1 LLVEKRLYADFRAKR
16 GATDYLPT
24 SARYGMVCNP
34 KAKEDRQAAYI
45 FRGKIVGAGALKE
58 HYEWLCGDLSI
69 RLATVAKIDLQE
81 IAFAT
86 ADLGTGLHL
95 AMLRSGRHRAQR
107 PLKGTAA
114 LMRTFVVL
122 APWDAPRHPFQMT
135 SPPNG
140 SDYLIGRF
148 FVGLLAL
155 VATVI
160 LISIA
165 WEVSSGVVHHRTG
178 GVSVRANDPKGF
190 WIDIA
195 VQFALAVFFGWQAY
209 RLRQFAHRT

>member
-1 LLVEKRLYADFRAKR
+1 MNRQTAQLI
-16 GATDYLPT
+16 ATPI
-24 SARYGMVCNP
+24 
-34 KAKEDRQAAYI
+34 KAKKTI
-45 FRGKIVGAGALKE
+45 FIPLNTTHRL
-58 HYEWLCGDLSI
+58 GDQ
-69 RLATVAKIDLQE
+69 RLLTSHQ
-81 IAFAT
+81 
-86 ADLGTGLHL
+86 
-95 AMLRSGRHRAQR
+95 RSFRFR
-107 PLKGTAA
+107 PK
-114 LMRTFVVL
+114 RTFVVL

-178 GVSVRANDPKGF
+178 GVSVRASDPKDF